1 MYIDSI
7 VNNKRENIMIV
18 EKTAT
23 TLEDGIENLLES
35 AKTDYVNR
43 YGDNIDSDI
52 AKSMIDKFN
61 NGFVVKSGQKYIK
74 IMSENGGS
82 AWAFIV
88 KDDTGKF
95 KKGDILKCAGWSKP
109 ATNSARGNVLDGMYE
124 INWTGPMYLS

>member
-1 MYIDSI
+1 MT
-7 VNNKRENIMIV
+7 VLV
-18 EKTAT
+18 EKSVT

-35 AKTDYVNR
+35 AKTDYINR
-43 YGDNIDSDI
+43 YGDDVNSDV
-52 AKSMIDKFN
+52 AKTMIDRFN

-95 KKGDILKCAGWSKP
+95 KKGDI
-109 ATNSARGNVLDGMYE
+109 
-124 INWTGPMYLS
+124 

>member
-1 MYIDSI
+1 MT
-7 VNNKRENIMIV
+7 VLV
-18 EKTAT
+18 EKSVT

-35 AKTDYVNR
+35 AKTDYINR
-43 YGDNIDSDI
+43 YGDDVNSDV
-52 AKSMIDKFN
+52 AKTMIDRFN

-95 KKGDILKCAGWSKP
+95 KKGDILKCAGWNKP
-109 ATNSARGNVLDGMYE
+109 ATNAPRGNVLDGMYQ